1 MGKPT
6 IIDLAK
12 HLGISKTTVADAL
25 KGSGRVAEET
35 RAKVVA
41 AAQEIG
47 YTPNRAARQLRDH
60 STGAIAL
67 YIPQRVRNMSFYM
80 PFALGVADRA
90 AENGYDL
97 MLLSDGSAGA
107 ASWAHVDGVVLVD
120 ADLGDPV
127 VKSLTTAS
135 VPVVTAGRVAGFP
148 QNRVSGTVDID
159 HEQMCKRIL
168 DVMAE
173 RGAQRIA
180 LICPEPGD
188 EYSWSNRIIVGYRDW
203 CEERSADAVL
213 EIIGSFPSNE
223 ELEEALDDA
232 LVRAGADSVLF
243 AWQDVAFRAEA
254 LLNGKG
260 ISVGKQVRVATLLSS
275 PDNLHHPYLAG
286 LDLRPYEFGQKTAEL
301 LCTSLSHPSAATE
314 YRTHLASIAFP

>member
-41 AAQEIG
+41 AAREIG
-47 YTPNRAARQLRDH
+47 YTPNRAARQLREH

-90 AENGYDL
+90 SENGYDL
-97 MLLSDGSAGA
+97 TLLSDGSVGTS
-107 ASWAHVDGVVLVD
+107 SWAHVDGVILVD
-120 ADLGDPV
+120 AVLDDPV
-127 VKSLTTAS
+127 VSYLGTAS
-135 VPVVTAGRVAGFP
+135 VPIVTAGRVAGFP
-148 QNRVSGTVDID
+148 QDRVSGTVDID
-159 HEQMCKRIL
+159 HERMCKKIL

-173 RGAQRIA
+173 RGAQRVA

-188 EYSWSNRIIVGYRDW
+188 EYSWSNRIVAGYRDW
-203 CEERSADAVL
+203 CEGRGADTVL
-213 EIIGSFPSNE
+213 EIISSFPSNE
-223 ELEEALDDA
+223 ELEAALDEA
-232 LVRAGADSVLF
+232 LVRGGADSVLF
-243 AWQDVAFRAEA
+243 AWQDVALRAEA
-254 LLNGKG
+254 MLNSKG
-260 ISVGKQVRVATLLSS
+260 LRVGDSVKVASLLSS
-275 PDNLHHPYLAG
+275 PDNLHYPYLAG
-286 LDLRPYEFGQKTAEL
+286 LDLRPYEFGQETAAL
-301 LCTSLSHPSAATE
+301 LCESLSRPPAVTL
-314 YRTHLASIAFP
+314 YRAHLASILLP